1 MEHDY
6 VFKIISIGNTN
17 VGKTQILNSYT
28 QKFQKDVKPTVGIND
43 AFKIIKMDDNVVKF
57 IIWDIS
63 GNEKLK
69 ISKIFYDKIDG
80 AFIVYDITNRK
91 SFESVDKWFK
101 ELKDQ
106 DSEIIFIGNKNDLDY
121 DRKIEYDEE
130 YQKAQKYNVLLF
142 DVSAFT
148 KKNIDTAFKN
158 LFDSIYQKFICNKS
172 NDSITIELDKNFTNN
187 MMCC

>member
-1 MEHDY
+1 M
-6 VFKIISIGNTN
+6 
-17 VGKTQILNSYT
+17 
-28 QKFQKDVKPTVGIND
+28 
-43 AFKIIKMDDNVVKF
+43 
-57 IIWDIS
+57 
-63 GNEKLK
+63 
-69 ISKIFYDKIDG
+69 
-80 AFIVYDITNRK
+80 
-91 SFESVDKWFK
+91 
-101 ELKDQ
+101 
-106 DSEIIFIGNKNDLDY
+106 DY

>member
-6 VFKIISIGNTN
+6 VFKIIIIGNTN

-28 QKFQKDVKPTVGIND
+28 QEFQKDVKPTVGIND

-80 AFIVYDITNRK
+80 AFIVYDVTNRK

-106 DSEIIFIGNKNDLDY
+106 I
-121 DRKIEYDEE
+121 
-130 YQKAQKYNVLLF
+130 QK
-142 DVSAFT
+142 
-148 KKNIDTAFKN
+148 
-158 LFDSIYQKFICNKS
+158 
-172 NDSITIELDKNFTNN
+172 
-187 MMCC
+187 